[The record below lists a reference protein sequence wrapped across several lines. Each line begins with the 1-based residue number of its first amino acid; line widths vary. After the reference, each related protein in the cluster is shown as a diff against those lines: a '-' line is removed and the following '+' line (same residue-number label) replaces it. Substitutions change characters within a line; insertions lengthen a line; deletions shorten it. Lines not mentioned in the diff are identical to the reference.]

1 MLRPKL
7 CIGMSLAPTWLSGE
21 GWRAENSGIDGLY
34 SSDLALDIARRAEAA
49 HLDFAFRPDAS
60 YLPVEVLEQSFGFS
74 SLDPTLMMAAL
85 TRETSKIGLVTT
97 ISTTFGHP
105 YTAARQMMS
114 LHWLSRGRSGWN
126 VVTALQGNE
135 NFGLRE
141 MPASDDRYDRAE
153 EFTEVVQRLWD
164 SFPSDALLVDRAAG
178 RYADTD
184 LILPIDH
191 HGADFAV
198 KGPLNIPQYP
208 GPRPALMQ
216 AGASPRGVDFA
227 GRVAD
232 MVFGLTPD
240 MATALDQRKALS
252 VRARAHGRHPRDV
265 RLLPGLSLYLGATQ
279 AEARDLFMA
288 THARVTRAQRIE
300 RLAKATG
307 LTLSQWPEDRR
318 ITGADLPRGTKRT
331 GQYAKLLD
339 LIDSDG
345 PTLGALL
352 ERPETL
358 ASFHWQVIGTVADA
372 QAEITRWFEAG
383 AIDGFM
389 AVPGGSVRS
398 LDLTLEEL
406 VPRLAEAGLFRSA
419 YSADTLMGHLLEDLP
434 DAGDEAVAARAGQR

>member
-21 GWRAENSGIDGLY
+21 GWRAEASGIEGLY
-34 SSDLALDIARRAEAA
+34 SSDFALDIARRAEAA

-60 YLPVEVLEQSFGFS
+60 YLPVDVLDQSFGFS

-114 LHWLSRGRSGWN
+114 LHWLSHGRSGWN

-135 NFGLRE
+135 NFGLRD

-153 EFTEVVQRLWD
+153 EFTEVVQRLWE
-164 SFPSDALLVDRAAG
+164 SFPARALLVDRAAG

-216 AGASPRGVDFA
+216 AGGSARGINFA
-227 GRVAD
+227 GKVAD
-232 MVFGLTPD
+232 MVFGLAPD
-240 MATALDQRKALS
+240 MSSALEQRKALS
-252 VRARAHGRHPRDV
+252 ERARAHGRHPRDV
-265 RLLPGLSLYLGATQ
+265 RFLPGLSLYLGATR

-288 THARVTRAQRIE
+288 THRRITRAQRIE
-300 RLAKATG
+300 RLQTATG
-307 LTLSQWPEDRR
+307 LDLSAWPDDRP
-318 ITGADLPRGTKRT
+318 ITAADLPRNTRRT
-331 GQYAKLLD
+331 GQYAKLLAA
-339 LIDSDG
+339 IDTDG
-345 PTLGALL
+345 PTLGALID
-352 ERPETL
+352 RPETL
-358 ASFHWQVIGTVADA
+358 ASFHWQVIGTVDDA
-372 QAEITRWFEAG
+372 HAEITRWFQAG
-383 AIDGFM
+383 AIDGFI

-398 LDLTLEEL
+398 LDLMLDDL
-406 VPRLAEAGLFRSA
+406 IPRLAEDGLFRSA
-419 YSADTLMGHLLEDLP
+419 YSADTLMGHLQEDA
-434 DAGDEAVAARAGQR
+434 DD